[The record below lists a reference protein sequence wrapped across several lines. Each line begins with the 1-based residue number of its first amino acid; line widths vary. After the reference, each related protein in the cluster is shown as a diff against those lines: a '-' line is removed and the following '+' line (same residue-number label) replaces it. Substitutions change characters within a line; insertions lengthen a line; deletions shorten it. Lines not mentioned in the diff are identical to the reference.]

1 VRGVPWLAPKQA
13 KLQITSNPSCAGFE
27 ENKATTMSQMA
38 AKLTMATNTITV
50 SNYQY
55 FSAS

>member
-1 VRGVPWLAPKQA
+1 VFRGLRPKQA